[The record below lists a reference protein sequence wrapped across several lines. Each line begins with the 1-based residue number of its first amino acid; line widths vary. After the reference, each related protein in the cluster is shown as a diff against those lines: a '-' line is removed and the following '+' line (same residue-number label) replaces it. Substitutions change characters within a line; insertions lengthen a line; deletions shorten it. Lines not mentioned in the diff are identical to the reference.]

1 MNEGQKW
8 FFGEY
13 TSAYFQCYVQKQATR
28 FSTFLRLLW
37 ESEIIVAF
45 SQKLFS
51 RLH

>member
-13 TSAYFQCYVQKQATR
+13 STYFQCYVQKQATR
-28 FSTFLRLLW
+28 LSTFLRLLW